1 MSLKSEIIKNDIVS
15 NNKDWKLFSDHILRI
30 YIQNKYKAV
39 GDHLK
44 NPKLNDTTLDISKT
58 MD

>member
-30 YIQNKYKAV
+30 YIQNKYKV
-39 GDHLK
+39 TK
-44 NPKLNDTTLDISKT
+44 YMTNKIIKELNDSKRES
-58 MD
+58 